1 MSIDRAG
8 DPQASRHGVGL
19 AIGWGKMFAETWI
32 SYPFQGLII
41 LLLIAANGFFVAT
54 EFAFV
59 KIRAS
64 QLKSMRRPGKKDWR
78 LSFAIRVTT
87 HLDRYLSATQ
97 LGITLTSLGLG
108 WVGEPVVADWV
119 EGPLARWGVGSA
131 ATVASISYALAFA
144 GITFVDI
151 VLGEL
156 VPKYF
161 AIRRPRP
168 VVFWMSGP
176 LILFYTVAYP
186 FIWLLNRTANRL
198 LMWIGIPPTKE
209 FDHGFNQEELQYV
222 LMNSHH
228 VHPSDE
234 LVNKIMLKAIRLKET
249 TAEQVMLPRQQV
261 VVLWRDKPLQENLAV
276 AQRSGYSRLPL
287 CGDTQD
293 QVLGVIHVKELLW
306 QYQVLG
312 TQTNL
317 VAIVRPILTFMA
329 KTRLPAMLELF
340 RRSRNHLAV
349 VLDRD
354 EKLLGLVSFEDVLEE
369 LVGDI
374 RDEFDIEKG
383 PIFERSPDAV
393 LVDTD
398 LPLRDLAMETG
409 WPTAHADHR
418 DGGAMGDAPLAPRA
432 SGRSAARYRWR
443 LSAHRYRGRPAAHP
457 PPAGGATPGAHP
469 GRCRRG
475 RGSCSVRGQFERDR
489 KEISPHESSPTY
501 RDRDHRQILAYLAF
515 DNGEAWNT
523 PSATSSLSQ
532 RDDVFVCPVHAR
544 PSYVLQTQTLFSFK
558 ELWIEKE
565 VKTEFGLVWFYR
577 QNWGGSYLLC
587 FTLNGKL
594 FKDSKEPLFF
604 RHCSHAGDEFRR
616 ARTRQAFLRDDFT

>member
-1 MSIDRAG
+1 MFEEIWTNYAG
-8 DPQASRHGVGL
+8 EAGV
-19 AIGWGKMFAETWI
+19 
-32 SYPFQGLII
+32 I
-41 LLLIAANGFFVAT
+41 LLLVAANAFFVAT

-59 KIRAS
+59 KIRGS
-64 QLKSMRRPGKKDWR
+64 QLKSMRVPGKKDWR
-78 LSFAIRVTT
+78 LGLAIRVTS

-108 WVGEPVVADWV
+108 WVGEPVVERWV
-119 EGPLARWGVGSA
+119 QGPLQHLGIVSSTAV
-131 ATVASISYALAFA
+131 VSISYGLAFA
-144 GITFVDI
+144 AITFIDI
-151 VLGEL
+151 VFGEL

-168 VVFWMSGP
+168 VALWVSAP
-176 LILFYTVAYP
+176 LIIFYNVCYP

-198 LMWIGIPPTKE
+198 LMFIGIPPTRE

-222 LMNSHH
+222 LMNSRH

-249 TAEQVMLPRQQV
+249 TAEQVMLPREQV
-261 VVLWRDKPLQENLAV
+261 VVLWRDRPLEENLSI
-276 AQRSGYSRLPL
+276 AQKSGYSRLPL

-312 TQTNL
+312 AQTNL

-383 PIFERSPDAV
+383 PFFERSADAV
-393 LVDTD
+393 LVDAD
-398 LPLRDLAMETG
+398 LPLRDLAVETG
-409 WPTAHADHR
+409 WPLETQTTETVEQWALRHWGHA
-418 DGGAMGDAPLAPRA
+418 
-432 SGRSAARYRWR
+432 
-443 LSAHRYRGRPAAHP
+443 P
-457 PPAGGATPGAHP
+457 PTGATLEIEGGFQLVAAEVGPRRIRRLRVVRRPVVAPEDADVEEGA
-469 GRCRRG
+469 
-475 RGSCSVRGQFERDR
+475 
-489 KEISPHESSPTY
+489 T
-501 RDRDHRQILAYLAF
+501 
-515 DNGEAWNT
+515 
-523 PSATSSLSQ
+523 
-532 RDDVFVCPVHAR
+532 
-544 PSYVLQTQTLFSFK
+544 
-558 ELWIEKE
+558 
-565 VKTEFGLVWFYR
+565 
-577 QNWGGSYLLC
+577 
-587 FTLNGKL
+587 
-594 FKDSKEPLFF
+594 
-604 RHCSHAGDEFRR
+604 AG
-616 ARTRQAFLRDDFT
+616 